1 MNLIKISEIFYSIQ
15 GEGEL
20 TGVPSVF
27 VRLSGCNLR
36 CGWCDTPYASWKPE
50 GKNLSVKEV
59 LKKINRFPSRF
70 CVITGGE
77 PLLSKEVWQ
86 LCRDLRRQGKHIT
99 IETNATI
106 PPEGI
111 PCDLASLS
119 PKFSNSEPKGK
130 GNKGLREMHNRA
142 RIQPKAIKGWLAEYN
157 YQLKFVV
164 SSEKDIREIRAL
176 PRKINSK
183 ISPEKVM
190 LMPEGRQKK
199 DIEAK
204 NSFILKICKKYG
216 YRYCRRVHIDLF
228 GDRKGA

>member
-1 MNLIKISEIFYSIQ
+1 MMISEIFYSIQ

-50 GKNLSVKEV
+50 GKNLSVKDV
-59 LKKINRFPSRF
+59 LKKINSCPSRF

-99 IETNATI
+99 IETNGTI
-106 PPEGI
+106 SPEGI

-119 PKFSNSEPKGK
+119 PKLSNSEPAGK
-130 GNKGLREMHNRA
+130 ENAELRKTHNRI
-142 RIQPKAIKGWLAEYN
+142 RIQPEALKNWLAKYN
-157 YQLKFVV
+157 FQLKFVV
-164 SSEKDIREIRAL
+164 SSEKDIRETKAL
-176 PRKINSK
+176 LRKLSSK
-183 ISPEKVM
+183 IPPEKIL
-190 LMPEGRQKK
+190 LMPEGRKKK
-199 DIEAK
+199 DIASK
-204 NSFILKICKKYG
+204 DMLIVNICKKYG

-228 GDRKGA
+228 GDKKGV